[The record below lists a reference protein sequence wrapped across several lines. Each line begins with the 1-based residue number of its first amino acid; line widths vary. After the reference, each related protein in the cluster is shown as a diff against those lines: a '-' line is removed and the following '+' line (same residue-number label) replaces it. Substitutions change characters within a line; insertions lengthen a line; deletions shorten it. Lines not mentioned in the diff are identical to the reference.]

1 MKQSWLLLLLSYLT
15 EANDVIEFD
24 GNLVNLIKDN
34 DFVLASFYAPWCGHC
49 KALKPTWE
57 KLGPQMAMLG
67 ITFGQIDCTVH
78 TDIASRYAIRGF
90 PSIKLF
96 RRGRAIDYEGM
107 RDQESIVAWATKA
120 SGPAVRNSAREVD
133 DLIAVGGEPMFV
145 YNGPDTKGALYTEF
159 ALLAEENLPNIIF
172 ARNKSTTADS
182 ETVSVIKDGGIFH
195 FNLEEAGSMADFVA
209 AERFSSFPSLT
220 GKIARES
227 VENNRHFALYV
238 AEDENDARKNVIKE
252 IAQDRSK
259 PVPGVSFS
267 HATGSHFL
275 RLVNH
280 MTSRKDVGAGE
291 LLVLPPGSI
300 DGRYYRMNIDVETS
314 KDEVIE
320 FLLNIFNGKEE
331 LLGESPFMRAVNDM
345 LGAFI
350 ELFQKQPIMAGM
362 IIGLP
367 TVLISFVIW
376 GVCSVPEVE
385 DGEPI
390 YEENDSDEE
399 SEGNEEPKETP
410 EEENISEL
418 NKASPADPV
427 RKRPK
432 RKTAHYDD

>member
-1 MKQSWLLLLLSYLT
+1 MKQLLLLLLLSYLG
-15 EANDVIEFD
+15 EANDVVEFD

-57 KLGPQMAMLG
+57 KLGPQMALLG
-67 ITFGQIDCTVH
+67 ITIGQIDCTVH
-78 TDIASRYAIRGF
+78 TDIASRYAVRGF
-90 PSIKLF
+90 PSIKMF

-120 SGPAVRNSAREVD
+120 SGPAVRNSARQVY

-145 YNGPDTKGALYTEF
+145 YNGPDTKGDLYTEF

-172 ARNKSTTADS
+172 ARNKSTTTES
-182 ETVSVIKDGGIFH
+182 EIVSVIKDGGIYH

-227 VENNRHFALYV
+227 VENKRYFALYV
-238 AEDENDARKNVIKE
+238 AEDENDERKNVIKT

-280 MTSRKDVGAGE
+280 MTSRKDVGSGE

-300 DGRYYRMNIDVETS
+300 DGRYFRMNIDVETS
-314 KDEVIE
+314 KDQVID
-320 FLLNIFNGKEE
+320 FLLNIQNGKEE
-331 LLGESPFMRAVNDM
+331 LLGESPFMRVVNDM

-376 GVCSVPEVE
+376 GVCSVPEVD
-385 DGEPI
+385 DGEPM
-390 YEENDSDEE
+390 YEENDSEEE
-399 SEGNEEPKETP
+399 SDGNEEAEEGP
-410 EEENISEL
+410 EEEKIPEI
-418 NKASPADPV
+418 NKAGPADPV

-432 RKTAHYDD
+432 RKTAH